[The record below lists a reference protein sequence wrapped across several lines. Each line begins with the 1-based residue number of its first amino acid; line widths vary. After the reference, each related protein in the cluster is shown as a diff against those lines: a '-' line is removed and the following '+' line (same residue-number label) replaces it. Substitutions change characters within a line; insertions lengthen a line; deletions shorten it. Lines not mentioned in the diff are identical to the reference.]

1 MSRSKSVLLQVAGD
15 VQAPARDAVRAPL
28 SSMPKRVVNFAIQK
42 ELQTGEAATTTALRP
57 AKTTVPHP
65 PSAQSPFPVIIP
77 QARRCPSPPPWALD
91 YTMLPL

>member
-1 MSRSKSVLLQVAGD
+1 
-15 VQAPARDAVRAPL
+15 
-28 SSMPKRVVNFAIQK
+28 MPKRVVNFAIQK

-65 PSAQSPFPVIIP
+65 PSALSPFPVTTP
-77 QARRCPSPPPWALD
+77 QARRCLSPPPWAPD